1 METIDSQH
9 KNSLTHRFWHK
20 LVGEPRNVNEP
31 SIFHKIS
38 LIPILAWIGLGA
50 DGLSSSSYGPEEAFK
65 ALGAHSYIA
74 ILIGLATAF
83 TVFIIAYAYS
93 RIIEHFPQGGGG
105 YIVSTKTISDS
116 AGVISG
122 SALIIDYMLT
132 ITVSLVS
139 CGDAI

>member
-1 METIDSQH
+1 MVYPLH
-9 KNSLTHRFWHK
+9 HMARKKHLR
-20 LVGEPRNVNEP
+20 L
-31 SIFHKIS
+31 
-38 LIPILAWIGLGA
+38 LA
-50 DGLSSSSYGPEEAFK
+50 
-65 ALGAHSYIA
+65 AHSYIA

-83 TVFIIAYAYS
+83 TVFIIAYAYT

-122 SALIIDYMLT
+122 SALIVDYMLT

-139 CGDAI
+139 CGDAIFSFLPISLSKIQTDLRRISYS